1 MSNQPD
7 LKIELSLKDRVIKTY
22 TFNQF
27 EISVGR
33 DPGADIFIDNTGISR
48 EHMKIEMNMGGTY
61 VLKDMGSTNGIFLN
75 GQLALEEPLRNND
88 VITLGKFSL
97 RILIDKGDTAVRVPQ
112 KPDAA
117 KNDIDGTTVLS
128 REQMAQM
135 MANLKQNPPQAAAP
149 APEKPSQKSAAPP
162 GSAHLRASWLPAPQ
176 ISSTFRVQSSK
187 VQGSSPI
194 LAPRK

>member
-75 GQLALEEPLRNND
+75 GQLAQDEPLRNND

-112 KPDAA
+112 KPDTA

-149 APEKPSQKSAAPP
+149 APEKPSQK
-162 GSAHLRASWLPAPQ
+162 ASSGLIIGGVA
-176 ISSTFRVQSSK
+176 IVVIIAVIAFFVMR
-187 VQGSSPI
+187 
-194 LAPRK
+194 

>member
-33 DPGADIFIDNTGISR
+33 DPGADIVIDNTGISR

-75 GQLALEEPLRNND
+75 GQLAVEEPLRNND

-97 RILIDKGDTAVRVPQ
+97 RIIIDKGESAVRAPH
-112 KPDAA
+112 KPDMA

-135 MANLKQNPPQAAAP
+135 MANLKQNPPQAATP
-149 APEKPSQKSAAPP
+149 AIEKPSPKS
-162 GSAHLRASWLPAPQ
+162 
-176 ISSTFRVQSSK
+176 SSGLVIGGIAIVVIIAVIAFFVMR
-187 VQGSSPI
+187 
-194 LAPRK
+194 

>member
-149 APEKPSQKSAAPP
+149 APEKPSQKSSS
-162 GSAHLRASWLPAPQ
+162 GLI
-176 ISSTFRVQSSK
+176 ISGIAIVIIVAVIAFFVMR
-187 VQGSSPI
+187 
-194 LAPRK
+194 

>member
-33 DPGADIFIDNTGISR
+33 DPGADIVIDNTGISR

-75 GQLALEEPLRNND
+75 GQLAQDEPLRNND

-97 RILIDKGDTAVRVPQ
+97 RIIIDKGESPVRAPQ
-112 KPDAA
+112 KPDTA

-135 MANLKQNPPQAAAP
+135 MASLKQTPSQAAAP
-149 APEKPSQKSAAPP
+149 VPETPSQK
-162 GSAHLRASWLPAPQ
+162 AS
-176 ISSTFRVQSSK
+176 SS
-187 VQGSSPI
+187 GLIIAGIAI
-194 LAPRK
+194 LAIAVIVFFIMR